1 MARSGNAAEGAANP
15 GQVVWIQGLIRKLN
29 QLGCK
34 LWLEWVPGHV
44 GLEQNELCDR
54 MAREAAARSR
64 SHPRTDP
71 PPLAKGE
78 TSAFLDALAKVTYWD
93 Y

>member
-1 MARSGNAAEGAANP
+1 M
-15 GQVVWIQGLIRKLN
+15 QVVWIQGLIRELN

-54 MAREAAARSR
+54 MDESRTSVASGTNCTNQSAREEDFPDKRCYYHGNNKCS
-64 SHPRTDP
+64 S
-71 PPLAKGE
+71 
-78 TSAFLDALAKVTYWD
+78 
-93 Y
+93 